1 MSKLRKALEKAKQA
15 RMDNNPDLF
24 QTTPEVA
31 VPRPETA
38 PVIVREIPRAD
49 SAVVLPAT
57 PRIVDADQGPAK
69 VRSAVDIDATRDVH
83 VTYSHTRVQ
92 AVDPTVLKKN
102 KLVALFPE
110 MKAVEQIKIL
120 RTQVL
125 NKLREVGGN
134 TMLVT
139 SANSGEGKTFTCLN
153 LGISIS
159 QELNKTVLI
168 IDADL
173 RDHTKSH
180 YNFAKDFLNIDNEKG
195 LADYLQQKCELP
207 ELLLNP
213 GIEKLTVIPAGKP
226 LANAAELLGSGRMG
240 ELVREVKQRYKD
252 RIIII
257 DGPAALDFSDPM
269 LLSKYVDGVLMVVEV
284 EKTTSEQV
292 VRLRKLFENTTLLG
306 AVVNK
311 AK

>member
-15 RMDNNPDLF
+15 RLDNNPDLF
-24 QTTPEVA
+24 EITTPAAAAPRPESTPVIVRELPRTDSTVTPPAPSRIGVVEALAKTTPEVA
-31 VPRPETA
+31 PEVA
-38 PVIVREIPRAD
+38 KDVR
-49 SAVVLPAT
+49 
-57 PRIVDADQGPAK
+57 
-69 VRSAVDIDATRDVH
+69 
-83 VTYSHTRVQ
+83 VTYSRTRVQ
-92 AVDPTVLKKN
+92 SVDPAVLKRN

-110 MKAVEQIKIL
+110 MQSVEQIKIL

-125 NKLREVGGN
+125 NKLKEVGGN

-139 SANSGEGKTFTCLN
+139 SANPGEGKTFTCLN

-173 RDHTKSH
+173 RDHAKTH
-180 YNFAKDFLNIDNEKG
+180 YNFAKDFLAIDNEKG
-195 LADYLQQKCELP
+195 LSDYLLQKCELP

-226 LANAAELLGSGRMG
+226 LANAAELLGSHRMG
-240 ELVREVKQRYKD
+240 ELVREVKQRYRD

-292 VRLRKLFENTTLLG
+292 LKLRKLFENTVLLG

-311 AK
+311 TR